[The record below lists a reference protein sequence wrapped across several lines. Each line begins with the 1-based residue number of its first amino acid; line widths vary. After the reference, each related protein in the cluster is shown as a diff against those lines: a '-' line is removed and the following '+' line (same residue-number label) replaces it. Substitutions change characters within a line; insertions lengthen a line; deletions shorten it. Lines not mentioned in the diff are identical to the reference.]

1 MDFEQRLDK
10 HERKFVLA
18 EKRLG
23 LIEKQLKATA
33 KLVDF
38 GMKLIIKDRK
48 QQKEVDEAFNY
59 KLNALIHS
67 QQETEAKLKELAE
80 QEKRSDAKLQEL
92 AEQQKHTDARFER
105 FIAELRRRNG
115 NGDSS

>member
-1 MDFEQRLDK
+1 MDVEQRLDK
-10 HERKFVLA
+10 HERRFVLA

-23 LIEKQLKATA
+23 QIEKQLRATA
-33 KLVDF
+33 KLVDS

-67 QQETEAKLKELAE
+67 QQQTDEKLKELAE
-80 QEKRSDAKLQEL
+80 QQMRTDAK
-92 AEQQKHTDARFER
+92 FER
-105 FIAELRRRNG
+105 FIDELRRRNG
-115 NGDSS
+115 NGHSS